1 MSAMVFALI
10 AALGNLVGG
19 FAVVRKER
27 RSLSVIA
34 HMVAFG
40 AGFMLAV
47 ALLEAAPEA
56 IMARPDGP
64 IFILIGYLAIHLA
77 QHVLVPHFHFGEET
91 HKVSASQGV
100 SALVGLSLHTFF
112 DGVAIASG
120 FLVSGHLGVLLFLAV
135 FLHKVPEGVAMSS
148 VMLAGGASRARALG
162 AAAILGGCTLLGVVL
177 TEFFA
182 PLVDHGLALSAGVTI
197 YVAASNLVPEF
208 QSRRGWGMPVAFF
221 AGAGAFFLTRL
232 LVESAGLR

>member
-1 MSAMVFALI
+1 MSAMMFALI

-27 RSLSVIA
+27 RSLSVIE
-34 HMVAFG
+34 HSVAFG

-56 IMARPDGP
+56 ISARPDAP
-64 IFILIGYLAIHLA
+64 VYILAGYLLIHIA

-91 HKVSASQGV
+91 HSVSASQGV

-135 FLHKVPEGVAMSS
+135 FLHKLPEGVAMSS
-148 VMLAGGASRARALG
+148 VMLAGGASRTRALG
-162 AAAILGGCTLLGVVL
+162 AAAILGVSTLLGVML
-177 TEFFA
+177 TEVSA

-208 QSRRGWGMPVAFF
+208 QSRRGWGMPLAFF
-221 AGAGAFFLTRL
+221 GGAAAFFLTRM
-232 LVESAGLR
+232 LVEAAGLH